1 MEIWKNVKGFEGYY
15 EVSNIGRV
23 RRKKGKTIY
32 KDGRVAFFPQT
43 ILKQSENK
51 KGYFRVYLSKNS
63 KKYTKT
69 VHRIVAETFIP
80 NPKNKKT
87 VNHIDCNKKN
97 NKIENLEWLTNKE
110 NMRHA
115 FDNGVFDERN
125 KKAILNIKHM
135 REKLCK

>member
-1 MEIWKNVKGFEGYY
+1 MRPVKLE
-15 EVSNIGRV
+15 
-23 RRKKGKTIY
+23 RKKGKTIY
-32 KDGRVAFFPQT
+32 KDGRVAYFSQT

-51 KGYFRVYLSKNS
+51 KGYFKVYLSKNS
-63 KKYTKT
+63 KKYIKT

-115 FDNGVFDERN
+115 FDNGIFKERD
-125 KKAILNIKHM
+125 KTIILNIKHM
-135 REKLCK
+135 RKKLCK

>member
-1 MEIWKNVKGFEGYY
+1 MEIWKDVKGFEEYY
-15 EVSNIGRV
+15 QVSETGKI

-32 KDGRVAFFPQT
+32 KDGRVADFSQT

-51 KGYFRVYLSKNS
+51 KGYFKVYLSKNS
-63 KKYTKT
+63 KKYIKT

-115 FDNGVFDERN
+115 FDNGIFKQE
-125 KKAILNIKHM
+125 IKQ
-135 REKLCK
+135 LY